1 MLDSHTLF
9 ANQQAIANGTAV
21 VSDYVLDAGTP
32 HGGTGTAVAPKLFE
46 GEGQEVIVEVTGAV
60 NGSGANKKDDFQIL
74 AKVVAADNA
83 ALDSNPVIL
92 DSFTCAAIA
101 NASLPTAL
109 KPLVIKLHPQG
120 QSAAKRYYGVIFDLT
135 GTGTDTAEVP
145 AALLTATVNAYIR
158 GFGEHQTNLV
168 P

>member
-9 ANQQAIANGTAV
+9 ANQQAIADGTAV

-46 GEGQEVIVEVTGAV
+46 GEGQEVIVEVTAA
-60 NGSGANKKDDFQIL
+60 ANTGKDDYQIL

-92 DSFTCAAIA
+92 DSFTTAAIA
-101 NASLPTAL
+101 AASLPTAL
-109 KPLVIKLHPQG
+109 KPLVIKLHPSG
-120 QSAAKRYYGVIFDLT
+120 QTAAKRYYGLIFDLT
-135 GTGTDTAEVP
+135 GTGS
-145 AALLTATVNAYIR
+145 ALTSTVNAYIR
-158 GFGEHQTNLV
+158 GFGERQTNLV